1 MTEED
6 HVLTAEILQQIITA
20 LSRAEPIT
28 RLKLLQTAATFFEL
42 KFSSAYTSSSSA
54 PSIPEQS
61 SQGAFS
67 EDRSLSPKDFLHDK
81 SPQTDIERVTCLAYY
96 LTHYRATP
104 HFKTLD
110 ISKLNTEAAQIKFSN
125 AAWSVE
131 NAAKKGLLVPAPQGH
146 KQISS
151 FGERFVLA
159 LPNREA
165 AKAVL
170 ANVRKKRKAKKLGY
184 AQDHDTMNS
193 EDIDDTSGIT

>member
-20 LSRAEPIT
+20 LSRAEPST

-81 SPQTDIERVTCLAYY
+81 SPQT
-96 LTHYRATP
+96 
-104 HFKTLD
+104 LD

-151 FGERFVLA
+151 FCERFVLA